1 MSSSCA
7 TRAPRRPHHQRPALV
22 AGDAPD
28 VRAGDPERERTASRL
43 GLAFT
48 QGYLSMDEYEARLS
62 QAFAAQNTGALT
74 QLTDDLPITQISR
87 RDPSRRTARRAAA
100 RDRLLAKHLRHR
112 VRFGPVCHRQVPAGA
127 PRRGRCHHV
136 QQTHQHHRIGRE
148 RRLPRDDHR
157 ARDHALRIAAAGRG
171 QLRTTGADEKQGER
185 RDQGE

>member
-7 TRAPRRPHHQRPALV
+7 TRAPRRPHHQRPAVV

-48 QGYLSMDEYEARLS
+48 QGYLSMDEYESRLS

-87 RDPSRRTARRAAA
+87 RDPRRRTARRAAA
-100 RDRLLAKHLRHR
+100 RRGVWIHLFSYLAMALLAISIWLAIAVTANVWYFWPIWPILGGGIGIVSHAI
-112 VRFGPVCHRQVPAGA
+112 PV
-127 PRRGRCHHV
+127 
-136 QQTHQHHRIGRE
+136 
-148 RRLPRDDHR
+148 
-157 ARDHALRIAAAGRG
+157 ALVTRSNP
-171 QLRTTGADEKQGER
+171 TTSVACR
-185 RDQGE
+185 S